1 VALVPLGDDMGG
13 MKRKIERKKVK
24 NAEKEMK
31 QKMGM
36 FDKLA
41 DECLNCQK
49 EFDKKD
55 RSMVESWRV
64 VVRESEKKVNLYC
77 PDCWDFAQ
85 KIVKEALGGQDNNE
99 DNV

>member
-1 VALVPLGDDMGG
+1 MGG
-13 MKRKIERKKVK
+13 MKRKIERKKIK

-31 QKMGM
+31 QKMNM
-36 FDKLA
+36 FDKIG
-41 DECLNCQK
+41 DSCLNCEK
-49 EFDKKD
+49 EFDKTN

-77 PDCWDFAQ
+77 PECWEFAQ